1 MLTRAY
7 NRIFL
12 SMEIPLTPSQAARE
26 LNVSVPTIYK
36 WVEAKKLESTVVR
49 SGETTRIYI
58 CKKAVDLKRA
68 ELQAASMRYE
78 QRPPKPQAERDWI
91 MKYKELIGHGP
102 PLCGAYTKG
111 LVTFE
116 QMREEVRRR
125 FAIVG

>member
-1 MLTRAY
+1 
-7 NRIFL
+7 
-12 SMEIPLTPSQAARE
+12 MEIPLTPSQAARE

-36 WVEAKKLESTVVR
+36 WVEAKKLEATVVR

-68 ELQAASMRYE
+68 ELDAAVMRYQE
-78 QRPPKPQAERDWI
+78 RPAKPKAERDWI
-91 MKYKELIGHGP
+91 AQYKDLIKAAP
-102 PLCGAYTKG
+102 PLCGAYCKG

-116 QMREEVRRR
+116 QMREEARRR